1 LGIDATILFMLAD
14 FLDLGGV
21 VMRWAKKLFLLAAVT
36 CAMPASAALV
46 HDFRFDGDLTDQ
58 LGGPAAIN
66 NGGVLGATGI
76 TFGLNQGPTLNNI
89 LTANVYSVEFAF
101 SLNITNGYRKILDFK
116 GLTNDAG
123 LYVLSDRLDFY
134 PITAGIPNIGAN
146 QLVSVV
152 LTRNAAGVV
161 TGYVNGSQQIT
172 FTDSGNQATFSEPMQ
187 SARFFQDDNATG
199 GNEASRG
206 FVDYIRIY
214 DTALSS
220 GEVGGLVPPGVN
232 AVPEPATWGMMII
245 GFGLVGGTMRRRV
258 AKVTYA

>member
-1 LGIDATILFMLAD
+1 
-14 FLDLGGV
+14 
-21 VMRWAKKLFLLAAVT
+21 MRWTKKLFLLAAVT

-76 TFGLNQGPTLNNI
+76 AFGLNQGPTLNSVVP
-89 LTANVYSVEFAF
+89 TSAYSIEMAF
-101 SLNITNGYRKILDFK
+101 SLSAVSGYRKILDFK
-116 GLTNDAG
+116 GLTADAG
-123 LYVLSDRLDFY
+123 LYIYGGRLAFY
-134 PITAGIPNIGAN
+134 PVTSGPTVIADN
-146 QLVSVV
+146 QFVYVV
-152 LTRNAAGVV
+152 LTRDAAGVV
-161 TGYVNGSQQIT
+161 TGYINGAQEIS
-172 FTDSGNQATFSEPMQ
+172 FTDSSNYSTFSQPMQ
-187 SARFFQDDNATG
+187 SARFFQDDAATG